1 MTPLPPTQQERF
13 DTVTAFI
20 LWVREYR
27 VEMSVQHP
35 SQAAYWTARANEAD
49 RVLADIQHLREHL
62 HRLERE
68 LDSARRPIGGE

>member
-20 LWVREYR
+20 LRVREYR

-49 RVLADIQHLREHL
+49 RVLSHVKALRDDIEAAYKLL
-62 HRLERE
+62 
-68 LDSARRPIGGE
+68 GGA